1 MEFILNINNVNNE
14 NLIFKLPIKNQNI
27 KYINYYKI
35 MYSNDIIN
43 LKYLL
48 IKLNFINFTLN
59 PYNNIYNLIIDKS
72 DKFIHKIKQLE
83 ETILLSINNTVKKN
97 IVYNLYNDVIS
108 KHILYNFNFFP
119 NMEHFCLKIS
129 GIWEDETKIGLVY
142 KFYYNISTEKLS
154 NIIC

>member
-48 IKLNFINFTLN
+48 IKLNFTNFTLN
-59 PYNNIYNLIIDKS
+59 PYNNIYNLIIDKY
-72 DKFIHKIKQLE
+72 DKFI
-83 ETILLSINNTVKKN
+83 
-97 IVYNLYNDVIS
+97 
-108 KHILYNFNFFP
+108 
-119 NMEHFCLKIS
+119 
-129 GIWEDETKIGLVY
+129 
-142 KFYYNISTEKLS
+142 
-154 NIIC
+154 